1 MSIASYYKSKNV
13 LLTKQEQERE
23 IMLAAGIDPFEIKQ
37 FHDEDYRAWKADR
50 IYGNHNTEPL
60 NIHVKKTDNQSG
72 IEVSIGRID
81 MQFGGFLGSIESKK
95 LYHTLRGLK
104 PDELALLEACVIN
117 GVTQKEYAAH
127 IGRSCS
133 SVNERLN
140 RLLKYLKAILK

>member
-1 MSIASYYKSKNV
+1 MSISSYYKSKKA
-13 LLTKQEQERE
+13 LFKKQGQERE
-23 IMLAAGIDPFEIKQ
+23 IMLATGIDPLEIKE

-60 NIHVKKTDNQSG
+60 NIRVKKTDNQSD

-81 MQFGGFLGSIESKK
+81 MQSGGFLGSIESEK
-95 LYHTLRGLK
+95 LYHALRGLK
-104 PDELALLEACVIN
+104 ADDLALLEACVIK
-117 GVTQKEYAAH
+117 GVKQKEYAAR

-140 RLLKYLKAILK
+140 RLLAYLKKIIK